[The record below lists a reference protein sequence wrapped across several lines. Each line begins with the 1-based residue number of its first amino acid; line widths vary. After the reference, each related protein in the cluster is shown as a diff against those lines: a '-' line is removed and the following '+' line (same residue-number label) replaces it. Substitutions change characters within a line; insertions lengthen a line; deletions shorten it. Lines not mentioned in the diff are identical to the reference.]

1 MRGGS
6 VSKRYAT
13 ALIRVAQEK
22 GRLPQV
28 QQDLEALVAVVAEN
42 PRLKE
47 ALESPVIS
55 PAKKQALFAAI
66 QEKMGLGTEV
76 KNLMRVLIDQERV
89 DTLPLLGLI
98 FRDLADEALGQI
110 RVKVQT
116 AVSLGEEA
124 GRLQGVLEKTL
135 KKKVLLKVE
144 AAPDLIGGMV
154 IQVGDKIFDGS
165 LKKEL
170 EDIKETIVRQAV
182 A

>member
-1 MRGGS
+1 MKGGS

-13 ALIRVAQEK
+13 ALIRVAQERNK
-22 GRLPQV
+22 LPQV
-28 QQDLEALVAVVAEN
+28 QQDLGSLVKVVEQN
-42 PRLKE
+42 PRLRE
-47 ALESPVIS
+47 VLESPVVAHS
-55 PAKKQALFAAI
+55 GKQAVFASI
-66 QEKMGLGTEV
+66 REKLNLGDEV
-76 KNLMRVLIDQERV
+76 KNLMKILIDQERV
-89 DTLPLLGLI
+89 DALPLIYLI

-116 AVSLGEEA
+116 AVPLGEEA
-124 GRLQGVLEKTL
+124 ERLKGVLEKAL
-135 KKKVLLKVE
+135 GKKVLLQVE
-144 AAPDLIGGMV
+144 ELPALIGGMA